1 MKLLRSKT
9 NAQGAIALCAIF
21 CLTMNTGIYNRLLTD
36 TQEFIQLQYKLL
48 QVKSIEQL
56 SRLIG
61 LIITI
66 VMITTIIV
74 IGLIFLAIAL
84 AAWLEQWLPMWA
96 SYLVIAAA
104 MLLVALAVYWG
115 RSLWFVRP
123 VEKHLGE
130 VIMENNAPIKQ
141 QKQSIE
147 NQSAMQ
153 RELLQRDI
161 ASIRQEWA
169 QLQRIL
175 QVIRSII
182 S

>member
-1 MKLLRSKT
+1 
-9 NAQGAIALCAIF
+9 
-21 CLTMNTGIYNRLLTD
+21 MNTAIYNRLLTD
-36 TQEFIQLQYKLL
+36 TQEYIKLQYQLL
-48 QVKSIEQL
+48 QVKSIEQS

-66 VMITTIIV
+66 VMITAIIV

-96 SYLVIAAA
+96 AYLVIAAA
-104 MLLVALAVYWG
+104 MLLIALAVYWG

-130 VIMENNAPIKQ
+130 VIMENNAPLKQ